1 MLKNSSI
8 SIKLA
13 AGFGAVL
20 VFLII
25 TSVISIVNLSALNG
39 KINEIVENRVA
50 KVKLA
55 VAVDKELNSIFRNIQ
70 GMLMQNDEA
79 GRDLA
84 KKRLEE
90 ARTKYRAA
98 IKQLEETTTEPDGK
112 ALIENLKKLIAEGV
126 VIINKVNEMSAAG
139 KHADA
144 SSLYLN
150 TYDAKMVPRFLDATS
165 AIVKYQDD
173 KLKEANA
180 AAENAYNTSR
190 MIILISGV
198 CAVIV
203 GFLIAYILTVSIRKP
218 LNDAV
223 EAMGRV
229 AAGDLTVK
237 VDADRTDEIGRML
250 SSIKDMITRLSQLI
264 GNIKTTTASL
274 ASGAEELSASSE
286 EISRNMNDQSSRAS
300 QIATA
305 AEEMSQTVI
314 DVARN
319 AGSIADSA
327 SQAASKAKNGENSV
341 YQTITEVNEIATTV
355 RDTSELM
362 KTLGDRSNQIGEI
375 VSVINDIADQTNL
388 LALNAAIEA
397 ARAGEQGR
405 GFAVVADE
413 VRKLAERTAKA
424 TAEISTMIRTIQ
436 DEVHGAVDSME
447 SATSRVA
454 SGVALATEA
463 GNTLREIVT
472 SVDGLQSMVQ
482 QIASATEQMS
492 SVSEHVSSDVQ
503 NVASSSKEIS
513 MGSEQIAHVS
523 SDIARLGTE
532 LQTSVS
538 QFRV

>member
-8 SIKLA
+8 SVKLA

-25 TSVISIVNLSALNG
+25 ISVISIINLSSLNG
-39 KINEIVENRVA
+39 KIDEIVNNRV
-50 KVKLA
+50 VKLKLA
-55 VAVDKELNSIFRNIQ
+55 TVVDKELQAIFRNTQ
-70 GMLMQNDEA
+70 TSLMLNDAESREVSKKKLEA
-79 GRDLA
+79 
-84 KKRLEE
+84 
-90 ARTKYRAA
+90 ARTGYREA
-98 IKQLEETTTEPDGK
+98 IEKLEQMTTEPDGK
-112 ALIENLKKLIAEGV
+112 AVIEELKKGTADGR
-126 VIINKVNEMSAAG
+126 VIINKINELSGSG
-139 KHADA
+139 KISDA
-144 SSLYLN
+144 IALYVN
-150 TYDAKMVPRFLDATS
+150 TYDAKMIPRLLGSTS

-173 KLKEANA
+173 KLKEAQTA
-180 AAENAYNTSR
+180 ADSAYGTSR
-190 MIILISGV
+190 MIILISGIA
-198 CAVIV
+198 AVII
-203 GFLIAYILTVSIRKP
+203 GFFIAYILTVSIRKP

-237 VDADRTDEIGRML
+237 VDADRTDEIGRLL
-250 SSIKDMITRLSQLI
+250 SSIKDMIMRLSQLI
-264 GNIKTTTASL
+264 GSIKTTTASL
-274 ASGAEELSASSE
+274 ASGAEELSASSGQ
-286 EISRNMNDQSSRAS
+286 ISRNMNEQSSRAS

-327 SQAASKAKNGENSV
+327 SQAALKAKNGEDSV
-341 YQTITEVNEIATTV
+341 YQTISEVNEIATTV

-375 VSVINDIADQTNL
+375 VRVINDIADQTNL

-447 SATSRVA
+447 SATNRVA

-463 GNTLREIVT
+463 GSTLREIVT

-482 QIASATEQMS
+482 QIASATEEMS

-503 NVASSSKEIS
+503 NVASSSKDIS
-513 MGSEQIAHVS
+513 LGSEQIAHVS
-523 SDIARLGTE
+523 SNIARLGTE
-532 LQTSVS
+532 LQTAVS